1 MHRFVS
7 AFLKR
12 ENGKMESQIIKAL
25 WPTNFSSSGG
35 KNTSKSVYSNA
46 KRR

>member
-12 ENGKMESQIIKAL
+12 ENGKMGKRENVCEMDKWKCREGQRTPNAF
-25 WPTNFSSSGG
+25 NYVDFSL
-35 KNTSKSVYSNA
+35 
-46 KRR
+46 